1 MKKKYITILILL
13 LSFKNFCQ
21 SNPKEAFQKN
31 RYELAVSHYNK
42 GEYTKALDL
51 FSVAYKMNP
60 ENQFGKQSIEK
71 IDILKS
77 ILRKDFLNKILGVW
91 YFSGDKPTWAVKEDD
106 HTTFTKLMEVS
117 EDKIAFY
124 EEDKKTKAKKLI
136 KSEDLIFYDKNKS
149 DSLFSAIILSNG
161 DIWLCTLSEDAKILH
176 AVNIASD
183 NQDGVKKIDIDN
195 QERFYTKVL

>member
-13 LSFKNFCQ
+13 LSFKSFCQ

-51 FSVAYKMNP
+51 FSVACKMNP

-77 ILRKDFLNKILGVW
+77 ILRKDFLNKFLGVW
-91 YFSGDKPTWAVKEDD
+91 YFSGDKPTWAVKEEDNKA
-106 HTTFTKLMEVS
+106 FTKLMEVN
-117 EDKIAFY
+117 ENKIAFY
-124 EEDKKTKAKKLI
+124 EEDKKTKTKTLI
-136 KSEDLIFYDKNKS
+136 KSEDLVFYDKNKS
-149 DSLFSAIILSNG
+149 DPLFSAVILSNG
-161 DIWLCTLSEDAKILH
+161 NIWLCTLSEDSKILH

-195 QERFYTKVL
+195 QERFYTKAL

>member
-1 MKKKYITILILL
+1 M
-13 LSFKNFCQ
+13 SFKNFCQ

-91 YFSGDKPTWAVKEDD
+91 YFSGEKPTWAVKEDD

-136 KSEDLIFYDKNKS
+136 KSEDLIFYDKNKLN
-149 DSLFSAIILSNG
+149 SLFSAIILSNG